1 MSKRVLKVGLI
12 GGGGPAFI
20 VNPHSKA
27 IHMDGTRRVVCGAL
41 HQDPEVAM
49 SEARKWPYPIQG
61 YPNYDEM
68 IEDQAAK
75 PKGECIDYAVIVTP
89 NFVHYDPAMKLV
101 QAGIPVF
108 CEKPL
113 TITAKEAEDL
123 ARAVK
128 KAKVPFGVAHTYLG
142 HWSTW
147 VSRWIVQSGK
157 LGKVRWVDAYYL
169 QGWLASRVE
178 LEGLQQAEWRT
189 DPKKAGASCC
199 GGDIGTHAF
208 MQMRFVT
215 GLEVK
220 KLRGMIETFLKGRQL
235 DDHFTTYCELG
246 GKMAAKGGAK
256 ALIRATQIAIGHK
269 NDLGLEVNGEN
280 GTLIWRQEDAERV
293 QIRLPGEPD
302 RDYWRGELGEKDSFL
317 GRVPKWVSDEPQ
329 VPSGHV
335 EAFHDAYRRLHAAF
349 EDDVRRYNAGRK
361 FTCDGSRYANVNDGV
376 AHMKFVEAAVKS
388 PKNNSRSVTL

>member
-1 MSKRVLKVGLI
+1 MSKRVLKVGLV
-12 GGGGPAFI
+12 GGGGGAFI
-20 VNPHSKA
+20 VNPHNKA

-41 HQDPEVAM
+41 HQDPDVAM

-61 YPNYDEM
+61 YPNYNEM

-75 PKGECIDYAVIVTP
+75 PVGERIDYAVIVTP
-89 NFVHYDPAMKLV
+89 NFVHYDPATKLV
-101 QAGIPVF
+101 EAGIPVF

-113 TITAKEAEDL
+113 TITAKQAEDL
-123 ARAVK
+123 AKAVK

-215 GLEVK
+215 GLRVK
-220 KLRGMIETFLKGRQL
+220 RLRGMIETFLKGRQL
-235 DDHFTTYCELG
+235 DDHFTTYCDLA
-246 GKMAAKGGAK
+246 GKMAATGGAK

-269 NDLGLEVNGEN
+269 NDLGIEVNCEN
-280 GTLIWRQEDAERV
+280 GTLMWRQEDAERI

-302 RDYWRGELGEKDSFL
+302 RNYWRGELGGKDPFL
-317 GRVPKWVSDEPQ
+317 GRVPKWIRDEPQ

-335 EAFHDAYRRLHAAF
+335 EAFHDAYRRLHNAF
-349 EDDVRRYNAGRK
+349 EADVRKYNAGRK
-361 FTCDGSRYANVNDGV
+361 FTCDGTKYANVDDGV

-388 PKNNSRSVTL
+388 AKNNSRAVTP